1 MNKLDE
7 LSTDIHLKYIHAE
20 ERQRIKY
27 EYLSYKAKFSQQMQ
41 HLKLKGSMIHILE
54 RADCEIVSRLEDF
67 LVQEHREFHEQERAR
82 ISRANTQDNIVRA
95 VTARSGFDRHEEL
108 RSSRTPLTSE

>member
-20 ERQRIKY
+20 ELKRIKY
-27 EYLSYKAKFSQQMQ
+27 EYLCYKAKFGQQMQ
-41 HLKLKGSMIHILE
+41 HLKMKGSMIHILQ

-67 LVQEHREFHEQERAR
+67 LVQGYREFHEEEKAR
-82 ISRANTQDNIVRA
+82 ISRANTQDKILRA
-95 VTARSGFDRHEEL
+95 VTGRSGFDRHEEL
-108 RSSRTPLTSE
+108 HSSRTPLKCE